1 MKINIYLIEYAINS
15 ILRAKTKN
23 IFILVIFS
31 ILVFLLSSLFLVT
44 NGIKK
49 ELETTVHSLPEII
62 VQKQKASR
70 VVDIPIIR
78 ADKILELKGV
88 SSAIPRVWGYYYF
101 ANAGVNLS
109 IVGIEQYDIQYKK
122 LFETL
127 TNKFDFSDMSN
138 SMIVGVGVKKIL
150 DKNYYKNYFNFIK
163 PDGKLEKIYI
173 KGVFKSQTSLESNDL
188 MLLNIDSAR
197 KIFDI
202 KEDMA
207 TDIVVKVANPLE
219 ISNIAYK
226 IKALYPDSRVIT
238 KVDLEVS
245 YENIFNYKSGLFLAL
260 FIVSIFTFFMI
271 IYDKSSGLSDEQKKE
286 IGILKALG
294 WKIDDILKAKFY
306 ESFIISFI
314 AFCSGIIF
322 SFFFVFIL
330 KAPILRDVFTGYSVL
345 KPIFDIPF
353 TFDMEMFALIFFL
366 SVPIYISATIFP
378 SWRASTLDADE
389 VIR

>member
-109 IVGIEQYDIQYKK
+109 IVGIDQYDIQYKK